1 MSTVGVRELKNR
13 LTRYLRQTKN
23 GDEIV
28 VTERGRPIALLVPIR
43 SAKRATS
50 LEARLAALAAQG
62 RLTLPT
68 RKPLKRIR
76 KVKIAGPTIAQTVIE
91 DRR

>member
-1 MSTVGVRELKNR
+1 MGTVGVRALKNGFM
-13 LTRYLRQTKN
+13 RYLRRIEH
-23 GDEIV
+23 GEEIV
-28 VTERGRPIALLVPIR
+28 VTERGKPIALLTPIK
-43 SAKRATS
+43 SAPPARS

-62 RLTLPT
+62 RLTSPT

-76 KVKIAGPTIAQTVIE
+76 AVKIAGPLISRTVIE